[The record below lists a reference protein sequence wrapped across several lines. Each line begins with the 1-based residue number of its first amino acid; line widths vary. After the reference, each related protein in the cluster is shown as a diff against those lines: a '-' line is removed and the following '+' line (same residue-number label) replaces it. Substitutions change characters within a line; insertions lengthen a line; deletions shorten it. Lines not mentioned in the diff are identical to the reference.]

1 MKYLTKTLQSVLP
14 ATILLLTIGA
24 TSLTDVMALPR
35 DRADGRREAR
45 DYRQDG
51 RYEARG
57 SRQEG
62 RQTSRA
68 RRRYYWGMPPGCR
81 AVRVGAHMYYHAHGV
96 YYYPYYYGGR
106 QVYVEVNVNGPLPR
120 AEEIYDDLGFH

>member
-35 DRADGRREAR
+35 DRRMAAGKRATTDKTGDMKPAALARKADRLHV
-45 DYRQDG
+45 QDG
-51 RYEARG
+51 GIIGACLRAAAR
-57 SRQEG
+57 SELALTCIIMR
-62 RQTSRA
+62 TASTTN
-68 RRRYYWGMPPGCR
+68 
-81 AVRVGAHMYYHAHGV
+81 
-96 YYYPYYYGGR
+96 PYYYGGR